1 VLRGDQQTMKTKK
14 QINKGWEEL
23 KRRYN
28 NIYLDLEVVTELNKK
43 GVKLIA

>member
-1 VLRGDQQTMKTKK
+1 MENKIKK
-14 QINKGWEEL
+14 QWNEL

-28 NIYLDLEVVTELNKK
+28 NIYLDLKIVSELNKK